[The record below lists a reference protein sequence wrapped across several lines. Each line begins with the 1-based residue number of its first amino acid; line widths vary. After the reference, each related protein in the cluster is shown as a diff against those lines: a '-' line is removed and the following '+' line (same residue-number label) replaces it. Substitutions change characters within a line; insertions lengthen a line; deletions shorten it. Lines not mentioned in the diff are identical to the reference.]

1 MMDIQN
7 FLNFTDENVDIVE
20 EGKEEDTLVIVIAY
34 YTDIIISAEEDDV
47 EENINIPILSSPTYD
62 QTLQALQILLAYK
75 ESRQDIRTEEIRV
88 LERIERDLQTAKI
101 SSLI

>member
-47 EENINIPILSSPTYD
+47 EEDIDIPILSSSIYD
-62 QTLQALQILLAYK
+62 QTL
-75 ESRQDIRTEEIRV
+75 
-88 LERIERDLQTAKI
+88 
-101 SSLI
+101 